1 MVETIQH
8 MQVVSPPLDL
18 PIPLIRE
25 WTTSWAGIP
34 CLINLTK
41 TTKLQEAPSNSPN
54 KIISMEEIF

>member
-8 MQVVSPPLDL
+8 MQVVSPSLDL

-25 WTTSWAGIP
+25 WTISWAGIP
-34 CLINLTK
+34 CSINLTK
-41 TTKLQEAPSNSPN
+41 TTKLQEAPSNYPN